1 MAPNFRYEEII
12 QFTPREEAEYVYRRL
27 LMKDIDD
34 KLELMQQQYGDKLP
48 KRFVKELTRYKQI
61 VNQTNST

>member
-27 LMKDIDD
+27 LMKKIDD
-34 KLELMQQQYGDKLP
+34 EYALMQKQYGDKLP
-48 KRFVKELTRYKQI
+48 ASYT
-61 VNQTNST
+61 